1 MAEIRNYTMNFSSD
15 VTFGAQVSL
24 RSNKPLKRLVVVPD
38 YALLRTEVHG

>member
-15 VTFGAQVSL
+15 MTCGTQVSL

-38 YALLRTEVHG
+38 YALLRNAVHG